1 MTDPD
6 EKFCLKWNDFS
17 RNIIGSFSDLREEEN
32 LFDCTLSCGDKQ
44 IQAHRLILSACSG
57 YFKNIFKLNPH
68 NHPLLYLRGIK
79 FDDLQS
85 ILTFMYQGEVNVAQ
99 KDLSNF
105 LLIAEDLKVK
115 GLTQGKKSSSEP
127 VKKPSPAPPV
137 KTDQLRS
144 LLLPAPPPLTQV
156 ARKPSDKN
164 IVEASDDHD
173 VLELTDE
180 VKTEPGPNTITHYH
194 DDEGVDP
201 TAEYEEEGMV
211 EYGDF
216 TGNGSFSGQMIGHE
230 DPGFKGKQYLL
241 LS

>member
-1 MTDPD
+1 MGIKMTDSD

-17 RNIIGSFSDLREEEN
+17 RNIIGSFTDLRDEEN

-115 GLTQGKKSSSEP
+115 GLTQGKKSTSE
-127 VKKPSPAPPV
+127 
-137 KTDQLRS
+137 
-144 LLLPAPPPLTQV
+144 
-156 ARKPSDKN
+156 
-164 IVEASDDHD
+164 
-173 VLELTDE
+173 
-180 VKTEPGPNTITHYH
+180 
-194 DDEGVDP
+194 
-201 TAEYEEEGMV
+201 
-211 EYGDF
+211 
-216 TGNGSFSGQMIGHE
+216 
-230 DPGFKGKQYLL
+230 
-241 LS
+241 